1 MLAAVVFVAAWAA
14 CIPLGPQCHHD
25 AVCAFGSLKAFEI
38 NMEAVAAATD
48 NCTAAPV
55 VCDASVDRYAATL
68 FSPGCNPNPA
78 THAAAMVACA
88 DVVTARPSNT
98 PRMLCDNDSALTL
111 EDDLFAAVI
120 SVVAVFLAYRALERF
135 KHADAP
141 PGYTAARWDKTE

>member
-1 MLAAVVFVAAWAA
+1 MPLAAVIAVLAAA
-14 CIPLGPQCHHD
+14 CTPLGPQCRHD

-55 VCDASVDRYAATL
+55 VCDASVDRYAAVL

-88 DVVTARPSNT
+88 DVVTARPGNT
-98 PRMLCDNDSALTL
+98 PRMLCDDDSALTL

-141 PGYTAARWDKTE
+141 PRYSATKHE